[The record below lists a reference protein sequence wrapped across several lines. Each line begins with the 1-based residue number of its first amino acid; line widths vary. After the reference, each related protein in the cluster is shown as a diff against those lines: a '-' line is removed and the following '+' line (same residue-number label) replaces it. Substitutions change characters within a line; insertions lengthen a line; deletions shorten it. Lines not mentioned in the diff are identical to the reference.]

1 VDKEA
6 LRSHQAIRQ
15 EEIAVM
21 QRQQDE
27 IVDLFHLLADT
38 AKVIIADVANVI
50 VLLVLALDCVT
61 LGVDDSVG
69 GNLLRVNQ

>member
-1 VDKEA
+1 
-6 LRSHQAIRQ
+6 
-15 EEIAVM
+15 M

-69 GNLLRVNQ
+69 GNLVRVNQ